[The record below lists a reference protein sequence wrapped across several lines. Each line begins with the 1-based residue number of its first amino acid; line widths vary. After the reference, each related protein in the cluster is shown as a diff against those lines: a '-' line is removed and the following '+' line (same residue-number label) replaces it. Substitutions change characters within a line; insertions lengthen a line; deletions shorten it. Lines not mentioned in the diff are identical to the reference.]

1 MFEDFSLE
9 DEERYR
15 AFRREMAI
23 MDRKSEMN
31 DAFKDGVEKG
41 MEQGKQE
48 LVLNMLKSGIS
59 IEKIASMANLSV
71 DLIREWEKAAV

>member
-1 MFEDFSLE
+1 
-9 DEERYR
+9 
-15 AFRREMAI
+15 MAI

-41 MEQGKQE
+41 IEQGKQE